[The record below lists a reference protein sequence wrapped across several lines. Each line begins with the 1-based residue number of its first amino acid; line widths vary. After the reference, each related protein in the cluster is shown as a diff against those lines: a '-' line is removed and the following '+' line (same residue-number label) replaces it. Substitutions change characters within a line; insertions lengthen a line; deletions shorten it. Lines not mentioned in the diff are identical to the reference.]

1 MSDKRISA
9 LTEQTGLNTGDFLA
23 IDNAGESES
32 KKINQSFFSGQ
43 YSDMQNVL
51 GSKNLMPNEATTQ
64 VVSGITFTKYSDGSI
79 KANGT
84 ASANINFVLSSS
96 FNLPKGDYILTD
108 GVKNQSYYVDIKN
121 GSTVIARA
129 RDDGEFTLAADTT
142 LLSEIWIASGQVVSN
157 VTFYPM
163 VRPANIPNTEFVPY
177 AKSNK
182 ELTEDVASLNSSL
195 PQERYSKV
203 YSSNVAYSTILA
215 DLFSNG
221 GLASLTKEQ
230 AFNLKLK
237 FGINGSPGANQIYRC
252 TQFSND
258 FSDFRFERVY
268 STAIDLIRLNS
279 NSSNNEFNQ
288 YLFTSMGSAINRLS
302 QTTAGTFS
310 VWY

>member
-9 LTEQTGLNTGDFLA
+9 LTEQAGLNTGDFLA
-23 IDNAGESES
+23 IDNSGESES
-32 KKINQSFFSGQ
+32 KKIDQAYFSGQ

-96 FNLPKGDYILTD
+96 FTLPKGDYILTD

-142 LLSEIWIASGQVVSN
+142 LSSEIWIPSGQVVSN
-157 VTFYPM
+157 VIFYPM
-163 VRPANIPNTEFVPY
+163 VRPANIPNTEYVPY

-182 ELTEDVASLNSSL
+182 ELTEDVASLN
-195 PQERYSKV
+195 
-203 YSSNVAYSTILA
+203 
-215 DLFSNG
+215 
-221 GLASLTKEQ
+221 ASLNKYSDIGVYLSKSHTAASNIRSFDIPSDKKVID
-230 AFNLKLK
+230 AKLYDTAK
-237 FGINGSPGANQIYRC
+237 PYI
-252 TQFSND
+252 
-258 FSDFRFERVY
+258 FEWY
-268 STAIDLIRLNS
+268 WDSTNS
-279 NSSNNEFNQ
+279 KLS
-288 YLFTSMGSAINRLS
+288 YLLFTIYQGSLIIKGSSETVTVYYCL
-302 QTTAGTFS
+302 
-310 VWY
+310 VDK